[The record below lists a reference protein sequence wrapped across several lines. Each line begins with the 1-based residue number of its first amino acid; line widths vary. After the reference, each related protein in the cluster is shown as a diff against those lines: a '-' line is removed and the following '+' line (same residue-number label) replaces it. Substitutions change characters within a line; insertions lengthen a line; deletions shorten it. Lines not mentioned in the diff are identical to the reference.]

1 MTKIRYKE
9 LLMVGLGNVVAGMF
23 FGVGCII
30 VEHVDNTWLHPETV
44 AEETVEPKQKSTATV
59 KKASPADNT
68 ELADVDDSITS
79 N

>member
-1 MTKIRYKE
+1 MPKIRFKE
-9 LLMVGLGNVVAGMF
+9 LFVVGLGNVAAGMF

-30 VEHVDNTWLHPETV
+30 VEHVDNVWLHPETV
-44 AEETVEPKQKSTATV
+44 AEEAVEPKPKSTATV
-59 KKASPADNT
+59 KKSNPADNT

>member
-9 LLMVGLGNVVAGMF
+9 LLVVGLGNVVSGIF
-23 FGVGCII
+23 FGTGCIL

-44 AEETVEPKQKSTATV
+44 AEEAVEPKQKPTATV
-59 KKASPADNT
+59 KKSSPANNT
-68 ELADVDDSITS
+68 ELADADDSITS

>member
-9 LLMVGLGNVVAGMF
+9 LLVVGLGNVVSGIF
-23 FGVGCII
+23 FGTGCII

-44 AEETVEPKQKSTATV
+44 AEETVEPKHKSTAII
-59 KKASPADNT
+59 KKATPVDNT
-68 ELADVDDSITS
+68 ELADADDTIVS

>member
-9 LLMVGLGNVVAGMF
+9 LLVVGLGNIASGMF
-23 FGVGCII
+23 FGAGCII

-44 AEETVEPKQKSTATV
+44 AEETVEPKQKSTASV
-59 KKASPADNT
+59 KKSNPADTT
-68 ELADVDDSITS
+68 ELAGTDDSITS

>member
-1 MTKIRYKE
+1 MPKIRFKE
-9 LLMVGLGNVVAGMF
+9 LLSVGLGNVVAGMF

-44 AEETVEPKQKSTATV
+44 AEEAVEPKQKSTTTV
-59 KKASPADNT
+59 KKSSPVDNT
-68 ELADVDDSITS
+68 EVADVDDSITS

>member
-1 MTKIRYKE
+1 MPKIRYKE
-9 LLMVGLGNVVAGMF
+9 LLVVGLGNIVSGIF

-44 AEETVEPKQKSTATV
+44 AEEAVEPKQQSTATV
-59 KKASPADNT
+59 KKSSPTENT
-68 ELADVDDSITS
+68 EVADVDDSIIS